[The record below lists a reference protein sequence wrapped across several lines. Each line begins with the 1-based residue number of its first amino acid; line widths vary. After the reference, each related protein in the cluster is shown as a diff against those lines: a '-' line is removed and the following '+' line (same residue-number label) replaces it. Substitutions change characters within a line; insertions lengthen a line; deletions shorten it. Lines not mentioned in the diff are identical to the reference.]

1 MLPYVKEMTSP
12 SLMNEMGHS
21 KPVHCDNPERWGG
34 EGCGRGVHSGER
46 RYTHG
51 WFMSTYG
58 KNHHNIVKQLPSY
71 WNKKQTK
78 NFSCG
83 TVVKESACD
92 VGFLGLIPGWGRSPE
107 EGIDNSLQCSCL
119 ENCMYRAA
127 CWTIYMGYIAHGVS
141 KSPRQLSDFLS
152 LFHFSWIKL
161 SKIVKPQVIAY
172 ADI

>member
-1 MLPYVKEMTSP
+1 MWKRW
-12 SLMNEMGHS
+12 
-21 KPVHCDNPERWGG
+21 PVQVWWMKWGTQSQCTATTQRDG
-34 EGCGRGVHSGER
+34 AGRDVGGVFTVGNAGTPMADSCQC
-46 RYTHG
+46 
-51 WFMSTYG
+51 MV

-83 TVVKESACD
+83 TVGKESACD

-141 KSPRQLSDFLS
+141 KSLRQLSDFLS